1 MSDPA
6 AKTAHDTRAIAV
18 MLDVPVDQVG
28 ESLAD
33 LGLLFVPPAS

>member
-1 MSDPA
+1 
-6 AKTAHDTRAIAV
+6 V